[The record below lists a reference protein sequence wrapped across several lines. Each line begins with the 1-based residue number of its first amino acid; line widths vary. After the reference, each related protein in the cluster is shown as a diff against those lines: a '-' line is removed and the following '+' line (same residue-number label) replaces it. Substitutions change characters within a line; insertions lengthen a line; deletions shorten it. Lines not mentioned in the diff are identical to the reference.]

1 MSIDLVHITTL
12 FIYPLRQ
19 MSSLHFQFKLFRN
32 YIALNSNP
40 RVEICVLL
48 MAVKALVKYYN
59 KKMYSIHFDIFA
71 FIAFAEFQDSKIF
84 AMEKF
89 TTFCCP
95 MIFISGKV
103 EWL

>member
-1 MSIDLVHITTL
+1 
-12 FIYPLRQ
+12 
-19 MSSLHFQFKLFRN
+19 
-32 YIALNSNP
+32 
-40 RVEICVLL
+40 

-59 KKMYSIHFDIFA
+59 KKMYSIHFDIFV
-71 FIAFAEFQDSKIF
+71 FIAFVEFQDSKRF

-95 MIFISGKV
+95 MIFRSGKM